1 MYFPHAFRKSF
12 LPSSQAAIASVS
24 TATLGTTTGQVL
36 AVSAATS
43 IVVGQSVVA
52 AGIPVGTIV
61 SSISSTNITISQ
73 PITAAIASGTTLN
86 FGNGTVSPTLAT
98 ALNAP
103 NVLQFGTTAA
113 STAGI
118 VPGMTVTV
126 SGVPTGT
133 VVTSVSGGFVTLS
146 NSVTAT
152 ITTGTNVA
160 FGASGV
166 SVLTAGS
173 TASLTAGQVGFF
185 SPDGVAV
192 QTASAKPFIIAQ
204 GSYFNSDK
212 ISPAL
217 GGYKE
222 SVKTKMI
229 NPKYISRVIKVTAK
243 QARQM
248 VVQVPVTCGLACDT
262 TFRLRVDIKGSPAL
276 RFLSHNMYR
285 TLDAYTGCCDATDPT
300 LQKDPVPTLL
310 NWADQINQS
319 LIFNTMVQARVYK
332 LAYSAVAASGTSSIT
347 TTSAVIAN
355 SAFSSANGVGIG
367 QKVVGAGIPAN
378 AFVTAIS
385 NATNVTITFPTQ
397 QTAPTITTPAVKFYN
412 DLYSGAIGTPQQGAA
427 QVIPGTGTQAGVG
440 GSAVVSAG
448 TATGDTIGAIGSI
461 GASLY
466 DMAPA
471 SAASFTVDA
480 HIELVAAYVETQFGI
495 CTFTPT
501 DKYDLEPL
509 LMYTSLVDE
518 SGDPCAVNC
527 FTTSNSNTGTNT
539 SANDATIIQV
549 PIQASGIGETV
560 LRDMIL
566 SDRYLQL
573 AYPDSNRVESLRM
586 REIEQ
591 NPGLAN
597 IFRTSLYDQVMIL
610 HSVPR
615 FNNPTSTFDND
626 QYLLVF
632 HVPTG
637 TSTAGL
643 TNYIVSSVTAAGGTI
658 PTNAAGITFEQY

>member
-12 LPSSQAAIASVS
+12 LPS
-24 TATLGTTTGQVL
+24 T
-36 AVSAATS
+36 
-43 IVVGQSVVA
+43 
-52 AGIPVGTIV
+52 
-61 SSISSTNITISQ
+61 
-73 PITAAIASGTTLN
+73 TAAVSGTTAITATSPVTVLPIATAVTGIAVGNIITGTGIPAGTTVVLISSLN
-86 FGNGTVSPTLAT
+86 ITLSNPITVSLASGAAVTVNGTGFTTSAAV
-98 ALNAP
+98 NAP
-103 NVLQFGTTAA
+103 NVLSFATTI
-113 STAGI
+113 GI
-118 VPGMTVTV
+118 LPGM
-126 SGVPTGT
+126 SATGT
-133 VVTSVSGGFVTLS
+133 SIPVGTSVISVTATAVTLS
-146 NSVTAT
+146 SSVTAT
-152 ITTGTNVA
+152 ISTAVSIA
-160 FGASGV
+160 FGI
-166 SVLTAGS
+166 SVPTLATGS

-192 QTASAKPFIIAQ
+192 QAASAKPFIIAQ

-229 NPKYISRVIKVTAK
+229 NPKYVSRVIKITAK

-262 TFRLRVDIKGSPAL
+262 TYRLRVDVKGSPAL

-285 TLDAYTGCCDATDPT
+285 TLDSYTGCCSTVDPT
-300 LQKDPVPTLL
+300 LQKDPVVTLL
-310 NWADQINQS
+310 NWADQINLS

-332 LAYSAVAASGTSSIT
+332 HVIT
-347 TTSAVIAN
+347 TAATAIGSAATTST
-355 SAFSSANGVGIG
+355 VGLTITNTSMLVG
-367 QKVVGAGIPAN
+367 MKVVGTGIPAN
-378 AFVTAIS
+378 AFITGLTAI
-385 NATNVTITFPTQ
+385 TGITITYPTQ
-397 QTAPTITTPAVKFYN
+397 QTAPTIAATVSVKAYS
-412 DLYSGAIGTPQQGAA
+412 DLYSGAIDTPQLGAA
-427 QVIPGTGTQAGVG
+427 TVIPGTGTQTGVG
-440 GSAVVSAG
+440 GSAVVFAG
-448 TATGDTIGAIGSI
+448 IATGATIAASGSGALIYS
-461 GASLY
+461 
-466 DMAPA
+466 PA
-471 SAASFTVDA
+471 ADAASFSYTEA
-480 HIELVAAYVETQFGI
+480 PHIELSAAYIETKFGI

-509 LMYTSLVDE
+509 LIYTSLTDE

-539 SANDATIIQV
+539 AANDATVIQL

-560 LRDMIL
+560 LRDIIL

-573 AYPDSNRVESLRM
+573 AYPDSSRVESLRM

-597 IFRTSLYDQVMIL
+597 VSRTSLYDQVMIL

-637 TSTAGL
+637 TSTSSL